1 MQSKPEIKSFIAVN
15 RKNDFVVVHHFEIPG
30 VKILPLRHKDAKNEY
45 LLSLR
50 LSAFAVI
57 NSNRCSTDFV
67 DTASISRKAAK

>member
-1 MQSKPEIKSFIAVN
+1 MHWRPLNWHYNFMVN
-15 RKNDFVVVHHFEIPG
+15 KVVHHFEIPG

-57 NSNRCSTDFV
+57 NSNRCSTVNNPVLVF
-67 DTASISRKAAK
+67 SKI